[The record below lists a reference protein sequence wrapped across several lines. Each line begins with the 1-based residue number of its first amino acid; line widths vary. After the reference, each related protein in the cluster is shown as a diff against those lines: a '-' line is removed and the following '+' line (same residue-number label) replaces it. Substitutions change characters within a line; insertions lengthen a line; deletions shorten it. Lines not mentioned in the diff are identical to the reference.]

1 MPIGSQEGTM
11 IDSSEGTVRFGASL
25 HKCLT
30 VSILLLSVSVAAGP
44 AKCAQTLDPTR
55 RTAVI
60 SAFQPELVAFQP
72 ILRDRK
78 EYVLNGTTFATG
90 TIEGKPIVLFLSGI
104 SMVNAAMTTQFAL
117 DHFTIDRIIFS
128 GVAGGA
134 DPNLAIGDVVV
145 PAEWS
150 QYLEAVFARE
160 RDGTYKLPDYAD
172 VPATHFGMIFPQPV
186 QIAKA
191 PQAPEKRTWFPV
203 DPALLAIATKVASTT
218 ELTNCAA
225 DNTCLTHRPK
235 IVVGGHGVSGQ
246 ALVDNK
252 AFREYARSAFAAEVL
267 DMESAAVAHVAYVN
281 GTPYIA
287 FRCVSDLAG
296 GGEAENELG
305 TFLQLASANSAIV
318 VRAFL
323 SALP

>member
-1 MPIGSQEGTM
+1 MSRPSRAEPAARERANST
-11 IDSSEGTVRFGASL
+11 STL
-25 HKCLT
+25 KWLL
-30 VSILLLSVSVAAGP
+30 VSIMLLSVSVGAPQAN
-44 AKCAQTLDPTR
+44 AAQTLDTIR

-60 SAFQPELVAFQP
+60 SAFQPEWAAFQP
-72 ILRDRK
+72 LLSDRR

-90 TIEGKPIVLFLSGI
+90 TIEGKPVVLFLSGI

-128 GVAGGA
+128 GVAGGV
-134 DPNLAIGDVVV
+134 DPNLTIGDVAV

-160 RDGTYKLPDYAD
+160 KDGTYRLPDYAD
-172 VPATHFGMIFPQPV
+172 VPAAHFGMIYPQPV

-191 PQAPEKRTWFPV
+191 RQALEKRMWFPV
-203 DPALLAIATKVASTT
+203 DSALLAIATTVASTT
-218 ELTNCAA
+218 ELTECAA

-281 GTPYIA
+281 TTPFIA

-296 GGEAENELG
+296 GGEGENEIG

-323 SALP
+323 RALP